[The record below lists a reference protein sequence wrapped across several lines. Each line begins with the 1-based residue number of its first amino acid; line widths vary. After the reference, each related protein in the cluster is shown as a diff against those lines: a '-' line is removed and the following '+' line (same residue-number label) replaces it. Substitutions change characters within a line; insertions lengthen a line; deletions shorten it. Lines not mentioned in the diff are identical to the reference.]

1 MASTVDNS
9 RKLWVKEWILGI
21 YIAAVKV
28 LWSSACYVSS
38 QKPNEGDQKERMKRS
53 HQKAHSCYYH

>member
-28 LWSSACYVSS
+28 LWSSACY
-38 QKPNEGDQKERMKRS
+38 NEGDQKERMKMI